1 MIFAVPSAPTAR
13 QEIEDAIETSL
24 ERLEHRLLPLGDGAH
39 ALASAIRRATTG
51 GKRFRPLLVAAA
63 YDTLDGDGVNLSD
76 LWRISAAFE
85 LLHTAF
91 VVHDDVIDHDLERR
105 GIPNVGGEFRQRGLD
120 KGADETGASLLGTAA
135 GILAGDLLLHE
146 ATRLVALSNVPAE
159 MRADLVTLVE
169 DAVIVSTAGE
179 LADVENSITSADL
192 DPMTILQA
200 TRDKT
205 AVYSFSAP
213 LQAGAVMAGA
223 DDATLHALERFG
235 ERLGLAYQLIDDLIG
250 AFGSPEV
257 SGKDE
262 GCDLRE
268 AKKTHLISLARETA
282 SWPEVSEALA
292 QAHTGPVAIR
302 VAQTALA
309 NSGAR
314 KALERLVYD
323 TLDEAVNIVSM
334 STLPTDCK
342 TMLIE
347 LVDMVAER
355 VP

>member
-1 MIFAVPSAPTAR
+1 VIILPAAPTAR
-13 QEIEDAIETSL
+13 EEIEDAIETAL
-24 ERLEHRLLPLGDGAH
+24 ERLEHRMIPQGEGAR

-63 YDTLDGDGVNLSD
+63 YDTLDGGAVPLSG
-76 LWRISAAFE
+76 LYQVAAAFE

-105 GIPNVGGEFRQRGLD
+105 GIPNISGEFRQRGID
-120 KGADETGASLLGTAA
+120 KGADDHGAALLGDAA

-146 ATRLVALSNVPAE
+146 AGRLVALADIPAK
-159 MRADLVTLVE
+159 MRATLMTLVE
-169 DAVIVSTAGE
+169 DAVLVSAAGE
-179 LADVENSITSADL
+179 LADVENAVSAGDV
-192 DPMTILQA
+192 DPMTVLKA

-213 LQAGAVMAGA
+213 LQAGAVMADA
-223 DDATLHALERFG
+223 DDAVQHALERFG
-235 ERLGLAYQLIDDLIG
+235 ERLGIAYQLIDDLIG
-250 AFGSPEV
+250 AFGSTAV

-268 AKKTHLISLARETA
+268 AKKTHLISLARETEN
-282 SWPEVSEALA
+282 WPEVSEALA

-302 VAQTALA
+302 AAQAALSA
-309 NSGAR
+309 SGAR
-314 KALERLVYD
+314 LALERLVYD
-323 TLDEAVNIVSM
+323 TLEEATLIVTG
-334 STLPTDCK
+334 STLPSSCQM
-342 TMLIE
+342 MLLD
-347 LVDMVAER
+347 LVDSVTER

>member
-1 MIFAVPSAPTAR
+1 VIVAVPSAPTAR
-13 QEIEDAIETSL
+13 QEIEDAIETAL
-24 ERLEHRLLPLGDGAH
+24 ERLEYRVGPLGDGAR

-63 YDTLDGDGVNLSD
+63 YDTLDGDAVALSA
-76 LWRISAAFE
+76 LWQVAAAFE

-105 GIPNVGGEFRQRGLD
+105 GIPNIGGEFRQRGL
-120 KGADETGASLLGTAA
+120 KRGADEAGAALLGNAA
-135 GILAGDLLLHE
+135 GILAGDMLLHE
-146 ATRLVALSNVPAE
+146 AGRLVALADVPAA
-159 MRADLVTLVE
+159 MRAELLRLVE
-169 DAVIVSTAGE
+169 DAVIVSAAGE
-179 LADVENSITSADL
+179 LADVENAVSAGDV
-192 DPMTILQA
+192 DAMTVLAA

-223 DDATLHALERFG
+223 SEAALHALERFG

-250 AFGSPEV
+250 AFGTPAV

-268 AKKTHLISLARETA
+268 AKKTHLISLARETED
-282 SWPEVSEALA
+282 WPEVSLALA

-302 VAQTALA
+302 AAQAALSA
-309 NSGAR
+309 SGAR
-314 KALERLVYD
+314 KALERMVYE
-323 TLDEAVNIVSM
+323 TLEEATMIIEGAM
-334 STLPTDCK
+334 LPSACK
-342 TMLIE
+342 AMLLD
-347 LVDMVAER
+347 LVDTVAER